1 MADRYTDGW
10 ISSSVH
16 VETELRSKERK
27 ASITTSPRTMP
38 GPNLLPN
45 PGFGPIEKSGRVGQN
60 SLDDLLRPTASY
72 NDITSPIDDAQS
84 GAASDIDLG
93 FGDSKTWEMIGLGL
107 EEPLPPQET
116 TDEL

>member
-1 MADRYTDGW
+1 MAGGYTDGW
-10 ISSSVH
+10 VSSSVH

-38 GPNLLPN
+38 GLNLLPN
-45 PGFGPIEKSGRVGQN
+45 PDVGPFEKSGGVGQDR
-60 SLDDLLRPTASY
+60 LDDLLRPTASY
-72 NDITSPIDDAQS
+72 NDIISPIDDAQP
-84 GAASDIDLG
+84 GAANDIDRG